1 MQDLLPTNCNGKL
14 SSREQI
20 NLIIKSYFQ
29 YSLRKEVR
37 QIMEVSNTQVPS
49 SDVITSL
56 CGYSS
61 VNEAWKV
68 FVYVNGGAS
77 AIGDA

>member
-1 MQDLLPTNCNGKL
+1 MSCHAFSKHY
-14 SSREQI
+14 R
-20 NLIIKSYFQ
+20 
-29 YSLRKEVR
+29 
-37 QIMEVSNTQVPS
+37 NTVNAQVPS

-68 FVYVNGGAS
+68 FVHVNGGES

>member
-1 MQDLLPTNCNGKL
+1 MFICEINAFNNGT
-14 SSREQI
+14 
-20 NLIIKSYFQ
+20 
-29 YSLRKEVR
+29 
-37 QIMEVSNTQVPS
+37 NTQVPS

-68 FVYVNGGAS
+68 FVNVNGGAS
-77 AIGDA
+77 AIGDAK

>member
-1 MQDLLPTNCNGKL
+1 MLLILNTGYADTDADLC
-14 SSREQI
+14 
-20 NLIIKSYFQ
+20 IKIM
-29 YSLRKEVR
+29 SLCYNIFFTS
-37 QIMEVSNTQVPS
+37 QPNTQVPS

>member
-1 MQDLLPTNCNGKL
+1 MSPRQTPGARLLRIVWSGEHFKDCKL
-14 SSREQI
+14 TE
-20 NLIIKSYFQ
+20 FQ
-29 YSLRKEVR
+29 YGKYSECWT
-37 QIMEVSNTQVPS
+37 NTQVPS

-56 CGYSS
+56 CAYSS